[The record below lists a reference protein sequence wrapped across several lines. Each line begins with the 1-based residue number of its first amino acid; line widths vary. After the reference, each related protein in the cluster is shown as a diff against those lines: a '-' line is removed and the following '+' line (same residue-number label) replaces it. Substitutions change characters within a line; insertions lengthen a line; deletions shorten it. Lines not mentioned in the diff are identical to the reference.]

1 MKTSFFAFS
10 ILLFTIGANA
20 QNKNYTVKIGDK
32 EVGINLDEEVQ
43 IELPNGDSTT
53 VEISQAAE
61 LSYESQMV
69 SFKYPSNV
77 SVSDTEIDDDITQST
92 VLNANGSGYLIQ
104 QYYTFDPSMLIDLM
118 LNEITKESVSYGYK
132 MKKEKFSKK
141 LSSGEELEGTTATL
155 TYKGEQEEYTVA
167 AYSGKDEGILIVTM
181 LLDQETKDE
190 DEEMIDLFID
200 SLRIKN

>member
-1 MKTSFFAFS
+1 MKTTYLAFLF
-10 ILLFTIGANA
+10 LLFSFGVSA
-20 QNKNYTVKIGDK
+20 QNKNYSVKIGDK
-32 EVGINLDEEVQ
+32 EVAINLDEELQ

-53 VEISQAAE
+53 IEISQSAE
-61 LSYESQMV
+61 LSYESKMI

-77 SVSDTEIDDDITQST
+77 SVSDTEIDADITQST
-92 VLNANGSGYLIQ
+92 VLNGNGSGFLVQ
-104 QYYTFDPSMLIDLM
+104 QYYTFDPGMLIDLM

-132 MKKEKFSKK
+132 MKKQKFSKK
-141 LSSGEELEGTTATL
+141 LSSGEELVGTTATL

-167 AYSGKDEGILIVTM
+167 AYSGKDEGILVVTM

-200 SLRIKN
+200 SLRIKH